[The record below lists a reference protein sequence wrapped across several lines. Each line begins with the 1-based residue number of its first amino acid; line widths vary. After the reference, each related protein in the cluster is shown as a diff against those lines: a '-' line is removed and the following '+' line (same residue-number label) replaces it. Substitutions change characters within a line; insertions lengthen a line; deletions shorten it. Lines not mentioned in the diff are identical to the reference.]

1 MTARSGRA
9 PRTWEYLF
17 AATGTVLL
25 VAIAALAAVSLVAV
39 RRTALRQS
47 EENLRQFSYAVARML
62 DTEPRLLDPA
72 ELQRFC
78 ENLGKEREFRVTFV
92 DAAGTEIADSGANPA
107 SLENHATRPEI
118 AAALAGE
125 ERAAVRASSSVGK
138 RMVYYAVPYRGNAL
152 RLAMSV
158 GYIDSASRTIAG
170 VLVAAALAIF
180 AFAVAV
186 TLLATRKITVPVS
199 ALAQTA
205 HRFSDGSLDLR
216 IDATG
221 FPRELAELAD
231 TLSIMAARLDEKIR
245 ALDRQNRETGA
256 ILSGMNDALIVIDR
270 DLRVERANP
279 AACELFSLDP
289 ESARGI
295 PLIQAVRSVE
305 IVDLVARGAPLG
317 DSETVELKTPAG
329 AKSLLV
335 RVSRT
340 GDDGLAI
347 LAFGDVTRLKRLER
361 VRQDF
366 VANVSHE
373 LKTPVTSIQG
383 FIETLKDGA
392 MEDPAAARKFLDIM
406 DQQSAR
412 LAAIVDDLLAI
423 SRLEQAEGTEIPRE
437 PTRIANLFE
446 EVRTLCADIAAKK
459 GTTLVFDPGEGLE
472 CAVNPGLVEQAIV
485 NLVLNG
491 IKYSPSGA
499 RVAVTAR
506 LKDAPEGGLKDGK
519 TLVVE
524 VADNGIGISEK
535 NLERVF
541 ERFYRVDAG
550 RSREQGGT
558 GLGLSIVRHI
568 ALAHG
573 GTVSVKSVE
582 GEGSVFT
589 MEIPA

>member
-1 MTARSGRA
+1 MRMREGRS

-47 EENLRQFSYAVARML
+47 EENLRQFSYAVSRML
-62 DTEPRLLDPA
+62 DTEPRLLEPE

-78 ENLGKEREFRVTFV
+78 ANLGKDREFRVTFV
-92 DAAGTEIADSGANPA
+92 DADGTVIADSGANPA
-107 SLENHATRPEI
+107 ALENHATRPEI

-125 ERAAVRASSSVGK
+125 EHVAVRASCSVGK

-180 AFAVAV
+180 AFAFAV
-186 TLLATRKITVPVS
+186 TLLATRKIIVPVS
-199 ALAQTA
+199 ALAETA

-216 IDATG
+216 IDASG

-231 TLSIMAARLDEKIR
+231 TLSTMAARLDEKIR

-279 AACELFSLDP
+279 AACELFSIAP

-305 IVDLVARGAPLG
+305 IVDLVARAGPLG
-317 DSETVELKTPAG
+317 DGETVELKTPAG

-335 RVSRT
+335 RVSRP

-373 LKTPVTSIQG
+373 LKTPITSIQG

-392 MEDPAAARKFLDIM
+392 IDDPAAARKFLDIL
-406 DQQSAR
+406 DQQTAR
-412 LAAIVDDLLAI
+412 LAAIIDDLLAI

-437 PTRIANLFE
+437 TTRIANLLE
-446 EVRTLCADIAAKK
+446 DARTLCAEIAAKK
-459 GTTLVFDPGEGLE
+459 GTTLVFDHGAGLE

-491 IKYSPSGA
+491 IKYSPSA
-499 RVAVTAR
+499 SRVAVTAR
-506 LKDAPEGGLKDGK
+506 LEKAPEGVGKAGK

-524 VADNGIGISEK
+524 VADNGIGIPEK
-535 NLERVF
+535 DLERVF

-558 GLGLSIVRHI
+558 GLGLAIVRHI

-589 MEIPA
+589 MELPV